1 MSKLPKLPWVIA
13 GLLFSATLINYT
25 ARLTLSVVVGN
36 VLREFSMTE
45 RDYAQIVSLFMAA
58 YAVMY
63 AGSGYVVD
71 RLGTRRGF
79 TLFVS
84 LWSATQALTG
94 LVVGKWSLAMCQVG
108 LGLAEPGNFPAGLKT
123 VHEWFPPQRRAA
135 AVGLS
140 NAGSSLGAACGAPLA
155 AFFTL
160 RYGWRAAFIFTGGL
174 GFVWVALWLIICP
187 SPGSRR
193 WLAARKESPLDD
205 STGIPIAADA
215 VGGKPDLL
223 RLLRSRPCLMLIL
236 ARFLTDP
243 VVYFILFWL
252 PRYLERSRGFDVAM
266 VGKYAWVPFFFGG
279 IAYLVGGWLSGR
291 LMRAGWSLP
300 RARKAVML
308 VGASLVPAAMLA
320 PRAPNAGLAIAAVC
334 FVMIGHS
341 LWGANMLTLPAD
353 LFRPNEVATGSG
365 LSGMGG
371 AISGIVAAL
380 FTGYVVT
387 RFSFQPIFLLA
398 GLMHPLAIALIYRF
412 LPDRDFATVR
422 PVETAVA

>member
-1 MSKLPKLPWVIA
+1 
-13 GLLFSATLINYT
+13 
-25 ARLTLSVVVGN
+25 
-36 VLREFSMTE
+36 
-45 RDYAQIVSLFMAA
+45 
-58 YAVMY
+58 
-63 AGSGYVVD
+63 
-71 RLGTRRGF
+71 
-79 TLFVS
+79 
-84 LWSATQALTG
+84 
-94 LVVGKWSLAMCQVG
+94 
-108 LGLAEPGNFPAGLKT
+108 
-123 VHEWFPPQRRAA
+123 
-135 AVGLS
+135 LS